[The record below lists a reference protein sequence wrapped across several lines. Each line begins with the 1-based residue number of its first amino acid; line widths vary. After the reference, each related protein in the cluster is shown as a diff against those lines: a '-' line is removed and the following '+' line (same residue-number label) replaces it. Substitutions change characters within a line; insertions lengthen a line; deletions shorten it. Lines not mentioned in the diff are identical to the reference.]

1 MKRRAQGEEWVV
13 MVGLQ
18 LVFFS
23 VRGFFFSHRKETEER
38 ITS

>member
-18 LVFFS
+18 LIIFS
-23 VRGFFFSHRKETEER
+23 ARRFFFSHRRETEER